1 VRARNIGILVT
12 FGMLASSP
20 LPRPAN
26 GELSVAASGPAAA
39 LSVMTYNVK
48 GLPWPIAWGRGEAL
62 DSIGARLG
70 ALRAQGRQ
78 PHIVALQEAFTDE
91 AKTIGHAAGYA
102 YVANGPGTEARD
114 DAPMN
119 ATDRSFASAARWSKG
134 ETQGKL
140 VDSGLQILSDY
151 PIVHVRRQAF
161 PAFACAGY
169 DCLANKGVL
178 LVSIAV
184 PGTRIPVDILDTHLN
199 SRTASGVPDARSL
212 YAYRRQVAFV
222 GRFIA
227 AHHDPASPLIMA
239 GDYNMGPRPS
249 RRDVLFGQIRDWSRD
264 HGQQRVR
271 DGLSHCMADS
281 SDAITRSS
289 DARWILKRARDWQ
302 FMIDG
307 AHVALDAVR
316 ATVTF
321 GHDANGDMLSDHIGF
336 AVDYRLRRS

>member
-1 VRARNIGILVT
+1 MAM

-26 GELSVAASGPAAA
+26 GERPVAAPGPPET

-48 GLPWPIAWGRGEAL
+48 GLPWPIAWGRGAAL
-62 DSIGARLG
+62 ESIGARLG

-78 PHIVALQEAFTDE
+78 PHIVALQEAFTDD
-91 AKTIGHAAGYA
+91 AKAVGHAAGYA

-114 DAPMN
+114 DPPMN
-119 ATDRSFASAARWSKG
+119 AADRNFAAAARWSKG

-151 PIVHVRRQAF
+151 PIVRVRRQAF

-184 PGTRIPVDILDTHLN
+184 PGTRVPVDILDTHLN
-199 SRTASGVPDARSL
+199 SRYASGVSDARSL

-239 GDYNMGPRPS
+239 GDYNMGPRPA
-249 RRDVLFGQIRDWSRD
+249 RRGVLLGQVRDWSRD
-264 HGQQRVR
+264 RGQQRVR
-271 DGLSHCMADS
+271 DGLSHCMADPG
-281 SDAITRSS
+281 DAIARSS

-307 AHVALDAVR
+307 AHVALDAMR
-316 ATVTF
+316 ATVPF
-321 GHDANGDMLSDHIGF
+321 GHDADGAMLSDHIGF